1 MKELMD
7 QLQTLIEKNIDK
19 PVSKQMSLLEPLFDQ
34 IYQNKNLELKDM
46 LRLSQLENQLTKR
59 IIEVCPK
66 VEPSTSEKEKII
78 EQLIYYSRK
87 RMEELYH
94 CSIVND
100 SLKARSFE
108 FCNIVLEIAKNLEVT
123 ACMFNLSDFLSLPYK
138 HYMVI
143 AYFNYYYYVID
154 LTYQQFFL
162 LGNNFKNRYYEHPSY
177 TRTCDIGR
185 RIIERDFNTAKKMI
199 VDGYLKDL
207 EQIKSYFDEFSDEKL
222 SNGRAY
228 LKLLISPLKGSNDKR
243 EKVLYAKLE
252 RN

>member
-108 FCNIVLEIAKNLEVT
+108 FCNIVLEIAKNLEKSI
-123 ACMFNLSDFLSLPYK
+123 NE
-138 HYMVI
+138 VI
-143 AYFNYYYYVID
+143 PTITMLEIEGYAYQPQTNYFMRNVEDGEID
-154 LTYQQFFL
+154 
-162 LGNNFKNRYYEHPSY
+162 E
-177 TRTCDIGR
+177 
-185 RIIERDFNTAKKMI
+185 
-199 VDGYLKDL
+199 
-207 EQIKSYFDEFSDEKL
+207 
-222 SNGRAY
+222 
-228 LKLLISPLKGSNDKR
+228 
-243 EKVLYAKLE
+243 
-252 RN
+252 

>member
-138 HYMVI
+138 HYIVI
-143 AYFNYYYYVID
+143 AYFNYYYVID

-222 SNGRAY
+222 SNGREY

-243 EKVLYAKLE
+243 EKILYAKLE